1 MTDADDMI
9 ANIAFTF
16 DSDDEGGVS
25 DDEDE
30 YDAPGRDGHPAPL
43 ERFTP
48 FRVTANRDITGVC
61 KVVLT
66 EIGLEFI
73 TAFFGGSC
81 LRCDQSCANTRALP
95 GTRLDIK
102 PIGMSSDSRCGQ
114 IPP

>member
-66 EIGLEFI
+66 
-73 TAFFGGSC
+73 
-81 LRCDQSCANTRALP
+81 
-95 GTRLDIK
+95 
-102 PIGMSSDSRCGQ
+102 
-114 IPP
+114 